1 MKEYRLARDG
11 KLYNFN
17 IDRNPPNI
25 SRVVEKKR
33 WGDGSEEF
41 PTVGQR
47 YTYEILVWGTLDD
60 LDNKFPESAEPEPPG
75 DPDADLPVPVDT
87 NSLIPQEVIGA
98 AQNAIGEAIA
108 AATAVKDQ
116 VTGLLAGLGP
126 VSDSREDIK
135 EEGNNLRALI
145 EEAKRLL
152 AGGLPDDFTPPTPAD
167 AKRQNRRLQSDGTL
181 VNFNIDK
188 TKPYRDTRARIT
200 FRDFDQPDAPIVTE
214 ETNVR
219 IYGDLEDLNTYYPL
233 GG

>member
-17 IDRNPPNI
+17 IDRDPPNI
-25 SRVVEKKR
+25 SRVVEKRR

-41 PTVGQR
+41 PIVGQR

-75 DPDADLPVPVDT
+75 DPDADEPVPVDT

-108 AATAVKDQ
+108 AAAAVKDQ
-116 VTGLLAGLGP
+116 VTGLLSGLGP

-135 EEGNNLRALI
+135 EEGNNLRAII

-152 AGGLPDDFTPPTPAD
+152 AGGLPEDFTPPTQD
-167 AKRQNRRLQSDGTL
+167 SAKRYNRRLQSDGVI

-188 TKPYRDTRARIT
+188 TKPYRDITRTIT
-200 FRDFDQPDAPIVTE
+200 VRGETVQDA
-214 ETNVR
+214 NVR
-219 IYGDLEDLNTYYPL
+219 LYGDLEDLNTYYPL

>member
-17 IDRNPPNI
+17 IDRDPPNI
-25 SRVVEKKR
+25 SRVVEKRR

-60 LDNKFPESAEPEPPG
+60 LDNKFPNTAEPEPPG
-75 DPDADLPVPVDT
+75 DADADLPVPIDT
-87 NSLIPQEVIGA
+87 NSLIPQEIVA
-98 AQNAIGEAIA
+98 KAESAIA
-108 AATAVKDQ
+108 DAIVAANAVKDQ
-116 VTGLLAGLGP
+116 VAGLLSSIGP

-135 EEGNNLRALI
+135 EEGNNLRAII
-145 EEAKRLL
+145 EEAKRLI
-152 AGGLPDDFTPPTPAD
+152 AGGLPEDFTSPTQD
-167 AKRQNRRLQSDGTL
+167 SAKRYNRRLQSDGVI

-188 TKPYRDTRARIT
+188 TKPYRDITRTIT
-200 FRDFDQPDAPIVTE
+200 VRGETVQDA
-214 ETNVR
+214 NVR
-219 IYGDLEDLNTYYPL
+219 LYGDLEDLNTYYPL

>member
-1 MKEYRLARDG
+1 MREYRLGRDG

-17 IDRNPPNI
+17 IDRDPPNV
-25 SRVVEKKR
+25 SRVVEKRR

-75 DPDADLPVPVDT
+75 DPDADEPVPVDT

-108 AATAVKDQ
+108 AAAAVKDQ
-116 VTGLLAGLGP
+116 VTGLLSGLGP
-126 VSDSREDIK
+126 VSDSREDIS
-135 EEGNNLRALI
+135 EEGNNLRAII

-152 AGGLPDDFTPPTPAD
+152 AGGLPDDFTPPTQDSAE
-167 AKRQNRRLQSDGTL
+167 RYNRRLQSDGVI

-188 TKPYRDTRARIT
+188 TKPYRDITRTIT
-200 FRDFDQPDAPIVTE
+200 VRGETVQDA
-214 ETNVR
+214 NVR
-219 IYGDLEDLNTYYPL
+219 LYGDLEDLNTYYPL

>member
-1 MKEYRLARDG
+1 MKEYRLGSDG

-25 SRVVEKKR
+25 SRIVEKNR

-47 YTYEILVWGTLDD
+47 YTYEIKVWGKLDD
-60 LDNKFPESAEPEPPG
+60 LDNKFSDTAEPEPPG
-75 DPDADLPVPVDT
+75 DADADLPVPIDT
-87 NSLIPQEVIGA
+87 NSLIPQEIIA
-98 AQNAIGEAIA
+98 KAETAIA
-108 AATAVKDQ
+108 DAIVAANAVKDQ
-116 VTGLLAGLGP
+116 VAGLLSSIGP

-135 EEGNNLRALI
+135 EEGNNLRAII

-152 AGGLPDDFTPPTPAD
+152 GGGLPEDFTPPTPAD
-167 AKRQNRRLQSDGTL
+167 AQRQNRRLQSNGTL

-188 TKPYRDTRARIT
+188 TKPYRDTRAVIT
-200 FRDFDQPDAPIVTE
+200 FRDFSQPDAPIVTE

-219 IYGDLEDLNTYYPL
+219 IYGELADLNTYYPL

>member
-17 IDRNPPNI
+17 IDRDPPNI
-25 SRVVEKKR
+25 SRVVEKRR

-60 LDNKFPESAEPEPPG
+60 LDNKFPNTAEPEPPG
-75 DPDADLPVPVDT
+75 DADADLPVPIDT
-87 NSLIPQEVIGA
+87 NSLIPQEIVA
-98 AQNAIGEAIA
+98 KAESAIA
-108 AATAVKDQ
+108 DAIVAANAVKDQ
-116 VTGLLAGLGP
+116 VAGLLSSIGP

-135 EEGNNLRALI
+135 EEGNNLRAII
-145 EEAKRLL
+145 EEAKRLI
-152 AGGLPDDFTPPTPAD
+152 AGGLPEDFTPPTQD
-167 AKRQNRRLQSDGTL
+167 SAKRYNRRLQSDGVI

-188 TKPYRDTRARIT
+188 TKPYRDITRTIT
-200 FRDFDQPDAPIVTE
+200 VRGETVQDA
-214 ETNVR
+214 NVR
-219 IYGDLEDLNTYYPL
+219 LYGDLEDLNTYYPL